1 MTDFKQASE
10 ELRLAGKNGPLDWLV
25 GGFFSSEILTTNSTI
40 YAGNSFDLYL
50 SGLSSAAGRNLAAE
64 LPADDRISPGKP
76 PGSLFIPGVSGQ
88 ADSYHQTSK
97 SYAFFTNETYNITQA
112 FDVTAGVRFT
122 SEKKTADSNYR
133 GPGSRLRLRA
143 TARSPRESRC

>member
-40 YAGNSFDLYL
+40 YAGNDFDLYL
-50 SGLSSAAGRNLAAE
+50 SGLSSAAGGA
-64 LPADDRISPGKP
+64 SPPNFLLTTDLTGKP

-88 ADSYHQTSK
+88 ADSYHETSK
-97 SYAFFTNETYNITQA
+97 SYAFFTE
-112 FDVTAGVRFT
+112 
-122 SEKKTADSNYR
+122 
-133 GPGSRLRLRA
+133 
-143 TARSPRESRC
+143 